1 MSPVPLSGCLALLV
15 GFVLLTALL
24 LVLLATSVRA
34 RRGYIGGLPMSSTRR
49 WRLLT
54 GSGLL
59 VAAAIVGVIGWL
71 KLSDEP
77 LLNRQ
82 VPYFASTGIAVMI
95 LAIAGGALLV
105 AEQMRTDDRRLDELE
120 DAMRALAEAVAPA
133 VEKPARLREPVVAKK
148 VPAKKAPAKAR
159 S

>member
-1 MSPVPLSGCLALLV
+1 
-15 GFVLLTALL
+15 
-24 LVLLATSVRA
+24 
-34 RRGYIGGLPMSSTRR
+34 MSSTRR